1 MRVAVLRA
9 VLVWQAGFGR
19 GRGGWRGFFHKMV
32 RWRWEGL
39 DVKNCFTLRS
49 KINGLDFM
57 DAQEC
62 KRANSTGY
70 FADLK
75 KVGAEGKR

>member
-1 MRVAVLRA
+1 LD
-9 VLVWQAGFGR
+9 GEEEDGE
-19 GRGGWRGFFHKMV
+19 GFFHKMV

-49 KINGLDFM
+49 KINEQDFM